1 MCVVMEREKRGTD
14 DSFQIRTGL
23 YLACRAANLSSLQAR
38 TTTRFPSNLLLC
50 SKMSERMRSRPRSTT
65 WSNRGRWGDQS
76 TSWRVMTNSERRIR
90 AKLHLYIGRQNI
102 ELDEVRQSIM
112 LNEYTIVSGHFPQK
126 YYINSEPATLSITY
140 AKLTAV

>member
-1 MCVVMEREKRGTD
+1 MIVECGCVRGNGERKRETD
-14 DSFQIRTGL
+14 DSFQKTRL

-50 SKMSERMRSRPRSTT
+50 SNMSERMRSRPRSTT

-90 AKLHLYIGRQNI
+90 AKLHLYIGKQNI
-102 ELDEVRQSIM
+102 KLDDVRQS
-112 LNEYTIVSGHFPQK
+112 THHK
-126 YYINSEPATLSITY
+126 RDIT
-140 AKLTAV
+140 KVHILKNNQ